1 MLLRIDNQTDLM
13 LHQVQLT
20 VTLSPGQIPIMNVA
34 RNSAVSNHFVMPW
47 PEPPPA
53 YGKKNPM
60 PLGSLPRVP
69 PSMAA
74 LVGTAHASRQ
84 LVIERPETLRS
95 AEGLS
100 IRFPPVDLRAH
111 ASEPLPAITQF
122 GRGTVG
128 DSTTVRW
135 TAPCTN
141 QNGGQEKSLQ
151 NPVRHTTALPPP
163 ED

>member
-1 MLLRIDNQTDLM
+1 M
-13 LHQVQLT
+13 QVT
-20 VTLSPGQIPIMNVA
+20 VTLCPGQIPIMNVA

-60 PLGSLPRVP
+60 SLGSSLRVP

-84 LVIERPETLRS
+84 PVIELPEILRP

-111 ASEPLPAITQF
+111 ASEPLPAITLF

-135 TAPCTN
+135 TATCTN
-141 QNGGQEKSLQ
+141 LNGRQEKSLQ
-151 NPVRHTTALPPP
+151 IPVRHTTALPPP